1 LVQVKEDI
9 TLVRALIDAAAP
21 KMEKALEH
29 LKEELGSLRTGRAS
43 TLLVENIQVEV
54 YGMTQPLKAVAS
66 IGTPDART
74 IAITPWDKNAMGP
87 IEKAIRDTPSL
98 GLSPSND
105 GHVIRLSIP
114 ALTEERRKDLVKT
127 AGTKVEECRI
137 ALRNVRHDVLKEVQR
152 LLKDKTIQRD
162 DEVFAEQELNK
173 KIDQFQ
179 KRIEELE
186 AAKAKEIMEV

>member
-1 LVQVKEDI
+1 
-9 TLVRALIDAAAP
+9 
-21 KMEKALEH
+21 MEKALEH

-43 TLLVENIQVEV
+43 TLLVENIPVEV
-54 YGMTQPLKAVAS
+54 YGLTQPLKAVAS

-74 IAITPWDKNAMGP
+74 IAITPWDKNAVAP
-87 IEKAIRDTPSL
+87 IEKAIRDTSSL

-105 GHVIRLSIP
+105 GRVIRLSIP
-114 ALTEERRKDLVKT
+114 ALTEERRKDLVKS

-152 LLKDKTIQRD
+152 MLKDKLVQRD
-162 DEVFAEQELNK
+162 DEVFAELELNK

-179 KRIEELE
+179 RRIEELE
-186 AAKAKEIMEV
+186 ASKAKEIMEV

>member
-1 LVQVKEDI
+1 
-9 TLVRALIDAAAP
+9 
-21 KMEKALEH
+21 MEKALEH

-43 TLLVENIQVEV
+43 TLLVENIPVEV
-54 YGMTQPLKAVAS
+54 YGLTQPLKAVAS

-74 IAITPWDKNAMGP
+74 IAITPWDKNAVAP
-87 IEKAIRDTPSL
+87 IEKAIRDTSSL

-105 GHVIRLSIP
+105 GRVIRLSIP
-114 ALTEERRKDLVKT
+114 ALTEERRKDLVKS

-152 LLKDKTIQRD
+152 MLKDKLVQRD
-162 DEVFAEQELNK
+162 DEVFAELELNK

-179 KRIEELE
+179 RRIEELE